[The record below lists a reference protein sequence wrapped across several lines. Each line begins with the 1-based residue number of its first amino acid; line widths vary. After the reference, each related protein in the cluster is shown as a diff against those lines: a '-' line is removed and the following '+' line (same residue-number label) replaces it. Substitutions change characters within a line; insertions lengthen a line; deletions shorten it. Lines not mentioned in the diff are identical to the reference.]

1 MNTVIQQENKIMLRI
16 RTNLLEVIREY
27 ETTTYGSKFIYEK
40 NDKDYNIQV
49 VNRTDGKLDVQVM
62 SNDQCISK
70 AFNLTSEITIPV
82 MNKLISL
89 FNLL

>member
-1 MNTVIQQENKIMLRI
+1 MLEV
-16 RTNLLEVIREY
+16 RTTLLEVIREY

-62 SNDQCISK
+62 STDKCVSK
-70 AFNLTSEITIPV
+70 CFNNGSEITTIV
-82 MNKLISL
+82 INKLISL